1 MPAVG
6 PVGWREVQE
15 SCKLRAVASVDV
27 AQPLVSCD
35 FLGKGSAVVQ
45 ASVLQ
50 VTQV

>member
-1 MPAVG
+1 MG
-6 PVGWREVQE
+6 RRDVQE
-15 SCKLRAVASVDV
+15 SCKLRAVASVGV
-27 AQPLVSCD
+27 VQPLVSCD